1 MDQDLPGLD
10 EEIVQLPADVRR
22 DLAER
27 GKNDLFFMAK
37 AILGYQQMTQECHGP
52 LCVFHDHNRSRYKLT
67 LVPRGTFKTSVI
79 TIGKNIQGSVR
90 DPNSRTCIINEVA
103 ENAQGF
109 LSTIA
114 EHFEGNKVL
123 RALYSEVIPKNP
135 KGTGHW
141 NSKGLRLN
149 RQWKGPEDTIEAMGV
164 FSTLTSHHYTHI
176 SYDDIISEDAV
187 KSPQVMTDT
196 IERTRKFR
204 SLMVDPAHSTLDV
217 TGTRWAL
224 HDVYSHFIKAL
235 GPRLAKYIRGSVK
248 PDGSL
253 LFPELLDNET
263 LASLREEYEEYMF
276 SCLYMN
282 NPRDVANQDFNVDD
296 LRLWRWS
303 ADEETVV
310 LYGPKDE
317 HGYRNIVREW
327 PLEQLDITV
336 SVDLAVA
343 EAVNSDRNAVVTVGA
358 SPDGE
363 AIVLDT
369 FAKRCTPLE
378 VIEHLFWVKNGFIR
392 GCSGLRV

>member
-135 KGTGHW
+135 KAQGTGIA
-141 NSKGLRLN
+141 KAYG
-149 RQWKGPEDTIEAMGV
+149 
-164 FSTLTSHHYTHI
+164 STAVERSGR
-176 SYDDIISEDAV
+176 YD
-187 KSPQVMTDT
+187 
-196 IERTRKFR
+196 R
-204 SLMVDPAHSTLDV
+204 S
-217 TGTRWAL
+217 
-224 HDVYSHFIKAL
+224 
-235 GPRLAKYIRGSVK
+235 
-248 PDGSL
+248 DG
-253 LFPELLDNET
+253 
-263 LASLREEYEEYMF
+263 
-276 SCLYMN
+276 C
-282 NPRDVANQDFNVDD
+282 V
-296 LRLWRWS
+296 
-303 ADEETVV
+303 
-310 LYGPKDE
+310 
-317 HGYRNIVREW
+317 
-327 PLEQLDITV
+327 
-336 SVDLAVA
+336 
-343 EAVNSDRNAVVTVGA
+343 
-358 SPDGE
+358 
-363 AIVLDT
+363 
-369 FAKRCTPLE
+369 
-378 VIEHLFWVKNGFIR
+378 
-392 GCSGLRV
+392 